1 MIDFLILDVKERRF
15 KKRGNS
21 KTQKRKRK
29 NGTSSKSR
37 NASYSIHQSLR
48 NPNIQSDEANAGN
61 QDGTNLT
68 EDTNDNWIPYDDH
81 RNAVEH
87 GSGDIILLLED
98 TDQNADTFE
107 AYNEENE
114 DYDDIDDYS
123 TGAENVIADY
133 DDYPQYDYN
142 GEYEEGI
149 TGSGGPDYGQYYDYD
164 YDLRNPG
171 PSGREIDNGNE
182 DYEEEEELELEYD
195 EDANAENKKDGHVDK
210 IHGKDKSNN
219 EKMKEESEEISDKE
233 ILLSA
238 SSTTSTSTTTP
249 TMTTTTTL
257 STTTT
262 AIPTTT
268 EAIIVSSF
276 LLNIQDY
283 FYLYICKQMT
293 CELLTII
300 LF

>member
-1 MIDFLILDVKERRF
+1 MILDVKERRF
-15 KKRGNS
+15 KNRRNS
-21 KTQKRKRK
+21 KTRNRK
-29 NGTSSKSR
+29 NGTSAKSR
-37 NASYSIHQSLR
+37 NALHHIQHSLR
-48 NPNIQSDEANAGN
+48 NPNIQSDEANASN
-61 QDGTNLT
+61 QDGNNLT

-98 TDQNADTFE
+98 TDQNADAIE
-107 AYNEENE
+107 AYKEDNE

-262 AIPTTT
+262 AIPTTI
-268 EAIIVSSF
+268 EATIVSSF
-276 LLNIQDY
+276 LLNVQDH
-283 FYLYICKQMT
+283 FYSIK
-293 CELLTII
+293 
-300 LF
+300 

>member
-1 MIDFLILDVKERRF
+1 MILDVKERRF

-21 KTQKRKRK
+21 KTQKRKTK
-29 NGTSSKSR
+29 IGTSSKSR
-37 NASYSIHQSLR
+37 NASYRIGQSLR
-48 NPNIQSDEANAGN
+48 NPNIQSDEANAAN
-61 QDGTNLT
+61 QDGNNLT

-87 GSGDIILLLED
+87 ESGDIILLLED
-98 TDQNADTFE
+98 TDQNADAFE

-164 YDLRNPG
+164 YDSRNPG
-171 PSGREIDNGNE
+171 PTGREIDNENE
-182 DYEEEEELELEYD
+182 DYEEEEEIDLEYD
-195 EDANAENKKDGHVDK
+195 ENTNAENKEDNHVDE
-210 IHGKDKSNN
+210 IHGIDKSDN
-219 EKMKEESEEISDKE
+219 EKMIQESEEISEKV
-233 ILLSA
+233 IFLSA
-238 SSTTSTSTTTP
+238 SSTTSTSTTTT
-249 TMTTTTTL
+249 TMTTTTTQ

-262 AIPTTT
+262 SIPTTT
-268 EAIIVSSF
+268 EATIVRFFAQCTRLF
-276 LLNIQDY
+276 LFN
-283 FYLYICKQMT
+283 F
-293 CELLTII
+293 
-300 LF
+300 